1 MGRTPSHADER
12 IAQHK
17 ADRKRK
23 KDREDGLLSQ
33 TLDAQYAGDTFG
45 SCTNVGCVRE
55 HNEDSLLVRP
65 PLYIVAD
72 GMGGH
77 AAGEVASEIAVQTI
91 AHQAPSRPNPEALGY
106 AVESANTEIIC
117 AANSGRGRQGMGTTV
132 TAAMIEGTRLV
143 LAQVGDSRAY
153 LLHQGVLQQ
162 LTRDHSLMADMI
174 DAGEITPEEAK
185 FHPQRSVITRALGA
199 SPYTRPDLYDMDVS
213 SGDRLLLC
221 SDGLSGMVED
231 SDIENTLRII
241 EDPQRCANRLVS
253 QAIRNGGQDN
263 VTAIV
268 VDILGGP
275 ASSLR
280 GLSKRTV
287 IILLIVLLLLVVL
300 AGTFIGI
307 AALS

>member
-1 MGRTPSHADER
+1 MGRTSSHAENR
-12 IAQHK
+12 IAKHK
-17 ADRKRK
+17 ADRMRK

-33 TLDAQYAGDTFG
+33 TSDAQYAGDVFG

-91 AHQAPSRPNPEALGY
+91 ANQAPKRPDPEALGY

-132 TAAMIEGTRLV
+132 TAAMIEGERLII
-143 LAQVGDSRAY
+143 AQVGDSRAY

-199 SPYTRPDLYDMDVS
+199 SPYTRPDLYDLDVS
-213 SGDRLLLC
+213 AGDRLLLC
-221 SDGLSGMVED
+221 SDGLSGMVEER
-231 SDIENTLRII
+231 DIASTLRGID
-241 EDPQRCANRLVS
+241 DPQRCANRLVS

-263 VTAIV
+263 ITTIV
-268 VDILGGP
+268 VDIVGGRMRTM
-275 ASSLR
+275 R
-280 GLSKRTV
+280 GLSKKTI
-287 IILLIVLLLLVVL
+287 IILIVVLLLLVAL
-300 AGTFIGI
+300 AGAFIGI
-307 AALS
+307 AAML